1 MGMIKRAKAFWT
13 KFSNDWCMNL
23 AGLLAYNFLTAIF
36 PLLLGILALAALL
49 APASLIQQLAGKM
62 NTVLPAS
69 LTSGANINFY
79 TILQGF
85 QKASGITAIISLVA
99 LLWTGSNLFG
109 VMENCFSIVFR
120 TTARGFIQQK
130 VMSIAMIVIF
140 AILAPMAI
148 VASSISGSVSGLT
161 HAFGN
166 VPGLGLVFAVGGYLV
181 GVLVAFVLFF
191 CIYLIVPNMAVNPR
205 DVWRGALFAAVL
217 FEIVNL
223 VFPLYVRTQHSQ
235 FGQFALLLALL
246 TFWFWIVSLV
256 LLLGAE
262 MNSFAALGQRAAG
275 GDLPTMLHDIQVHG
289 RTPRAGEEADAP
301 PAGHPIS
308 VRGERIHAHDR
319 DAQAPTGEGA
329 AHAPGDA
336 DVDGRPRPAVQ
347 EQRSASVARA
357 GGTGRSPRR
366 SAGVT
371 QSSSSSSGGKL
382 LALLGTLLAVV
393 AAVHTGERPRVL

>member
-13 KFSNDWCMNL
+13 KFGNDWGMNL

-85 QKASGITAIISLVA
+85 RKASGITAVVSLVG

-120 TTARGFIQQK
+120 TKTRGFLEQK

-140 AILAPMAI
+140 AILAPLAV

-166 VPGLGLVFAVGGYLV
+166 VPGLGLVFAVGGYAV
-181 GVLVAFVLFF
+181 GVLLAFVLFF
-191 CIYLIVPNMAVNPR
+191 LIYLVVPNMAINPR

-223 VFPLYVRTQHSQ
+223 AFPLYVRTQHSQ

-246 TFWFWIVSLV
+246 TFWFWVVSLI

-275 GDLPTMLHDIQVHG
+275 GDLPSMLHDIQVHG
-289 RTPRAGEEADAP
+289 RAPREGEDADAP
-301 PAGHPIS
+301 PAGHPVS
-308 VRGERIHAHDR
+308 ARGERIHARDR
-319 DAQAPTGEGA
+319 GEKAATDEDAAHVPGDPDQQGVPGA
-329 AHAPGDA
+329 ARQDRRRAGDSR
-336 DVDGRPRPAVQ
+336 V
-347 EQRSASVARA
+347 ASVATDHRRA
-357 GGTGRSPRR
+357 TWPPAGSP
-366 SAGVT
+366 
-371 QSSSSSSGGKL
+371 SGGML
-382 LALLGTLLAVV
+382 LASLATVV
-393 AAVHTGERPRVL
+393 TVLSAVRRRERPRVL